1 MSTYDQLRRIIPPD
15 QALASKALQAG
26 LEQVKT
32 IFDTT
37 LPVLSGAVVAMETT
51 KGLTAVEGLSRPL
64 PANVIAYY
72 TTQFYNGSGPNGT
85 LLLTDLIGTP
95 TGYVMNASLS
105 SVTSTLNEM
114 TIEGDFATL
123 TNPSTGVYT
132 VMETT
137 AAGTY
142 TSEDPMSPGDWYT
155 TIPMGLPGAGTYG
168 PANTANGS
176 IATAFTSG
184 LNPAMISVVGTIVA
198 ANPAQV
204 ATTNSAF
211 ANICIQ
217 ITTENTNLALANV
230 DFGNLPA
237 NQPPWSLVYGLN
249 SDALDT
255 REGGSAFVLESL
267 SNISTQGGQA
277 ILASMRE
284 ARNQARLGTA
294 GIGTDIIVSNQTVE
308 PQANLSTGTYTVS
321 QAAAQKII

>member
-37 LPVLSGAVVAMETT
+37 LPVLSGAVAAMETT
-51 KGLTAVEGLSRPL
+51 KGLTAVEDLTRPL
-64 PANVIAYY
+64 PANVVAYY

-85 LLLTDLIGTP
+85 LLLTDIIGTP
-95 TGYVMNASLS
+95 TGYVMNTSLN
-105 SVTSTLNEM
+105 SVSSTLQEM
-114 TIEGDFATL
+114 TIEGDLTGLIGTQQVYAT
-123 TNPSTGVYT
+123 
-132 VMETT
+132 METAITGIWT
-137 AAGTY
+137 AD
-142 TSEDPMSPGDWYT
+142 DPMNPGNFYT
-155 TIPMGLPGAGTYG
+155 TIPGGWTASGTYG
-168 PANTANGS
+168 PANSASES
-176 IATAFTSG
+176 IQVAFNSG
-184 LNPAMISVVGTIVA
+184 LAPAMVSVVGTIVA
-198 ANPAQV
+198 ANPVQTSA
-204 ATTNSAF
+204 ANGAF

-217 ITTENTNLALANV
+217 INTENTNLALANV
-230 DFGNLPA
+230 DFANLPA
-237 NQPPWSLVYGLN
+237 NQPPWSLVYSLN

-267 SNISTQGGQA
+267 SNTATQGGQA

-284 ARNQARLGTA
+284 ARNQARLGAA